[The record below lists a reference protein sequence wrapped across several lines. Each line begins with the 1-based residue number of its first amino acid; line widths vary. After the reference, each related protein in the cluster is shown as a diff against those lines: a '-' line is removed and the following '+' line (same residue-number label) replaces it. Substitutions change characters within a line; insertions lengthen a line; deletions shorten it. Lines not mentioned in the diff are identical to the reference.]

1 MNLLSVENLSVSFG
15 ERTLFSN
22 ITFGIAKGQKVALVA
37 KNGSGK
43 TTLLRCLSQQ
53 FTPNSGTITFR
64 NDIRICY
71 LSQDDNLPPHQS
83 IWDAVFDGNSSEMQ
97 AISNYEKCLT
107 DNASP
112 EVMQAAFE
120 AVEALN
126 AWDME
131 YRVHEVLDKLMINEP
146 NSLIKT
152 LSGGQRK
159 RVQLAKVLIENP
171 DFLILDEPTNHLD
184 LKMIE
189 WLENYL
195 EAANCTLLMVTHDR
209 YFLDRVCDEV
219 LELANE
225 SIYKYKGNFTYY
237 LEQKALRE
245 DLMAVNMEKAQ
256 SLLKKE
262 LEWIRRQPK
271 ARGTKSKARTEAYHT
286 LKEETDRGPVDEE
299 LQLQVNFNRLGSK
312 VIEFHNVSKS
322 FGEKVLIKKFDYLV
336 KRDEKLGL
344 VGPNG
349 SGKTTLLK
357 MIVGEE
363 TPDTGKVVI
372 GDTVEIG
379 YYRQNKFEFSD
390 DIKVIE
396 AITEIAEIIP
406 LKGGQ
411 KLTASQLLE
420 RFQFNKKMHYQFI
433 GKLSGGEKKRLAL
446 CRVLM
451 RNPNVLIL
459 DEPTNDLDIYTLSA
473 LEDYLT
479 QFQGCVIIISHD
491 RYFIDKVAQ
500 HLMVFKGDG
509 ELGEFPGNYSQY
521 LASLNA
527 KPAAGSIKKEN
538 PVAKTKESN
547 KEKTKLSFNE
557 QREFEKLEKEIPKL
571 EKQKSE
577 LESQLQSIT
586 EHEKLIKASEE
597 IAEIIKSIDMKTE
610 RWLEL
615 SELV

>member
-1 MNLLSVENLSVSFG
+1 MNVLSVENLSVSFG
-15 ERTLFSN
+15 DRTLFTN

-43 TTLLRCLSQQ
+43 TTLLRCLSGQS
-53 FTPNSGTITFR
+53 TPNSGTITFR
-64 NDIRICY
+64 NDIRVSY
-71 LSQDDNLPPHQS
+71 LSQDDNLPPNQS
-83 IWDAVFDGNSSEMQ
+83 IWDAIFDGNSSEMQ

-112 EVMQAAFE
+112 EAMQKAFE

-131 YRVHEVLDKLMINEP
+131 HRVHEVLDRLTINQP
-146 NSLIKT
+146 ASLIKT

-184 LKMIE
+184 LVMIE

-195 EAANCTLLMVTHDR
+195 EKANCTLLMVTHDR

-245 DLMAVNMEKAQ
+245 ELASVNMEKAQ

-271 ARGTKSKARTEAYHT
+271 ARGTKSKARTEAFYD
-286 LKEETDRGPVDEE
+286 LKEKTDTGPQDEE
-299 LQLQVNFNRLGSK
+299 LQLEVNFNRLGSK

-322 FGEKVLIKKFDYLV
+322 YGDKVILKKFNYLV

-349 SGKTTLLK
+349 IGKTTLLR

-363 TPDTGKVVI
+363 QPDTGKIVI

-390 DIKVIE
+390 DMKVIE

-406 LKGGQ
+406 LKGGR

-420 RFQFNKKMHYQFI
+420 RFQFNKKTHFQYI
-433 GKLSGGEKKRLAL
+433 SKLSGGEKKRLAL

-451 RNPNVLIL
+451 RNPNMLIL

-479 QFQGCVIIISHD
+479 QFAGCVIIISHD
-491 RYFIDKVAQ
+491 RYFIDKVAKN
-500 HLMVFKGDG
+500 LMVFKGNG
-509 ELGEFPGNYSQY
+509 ELGEYPGNYSQY
-521 LASLNA
+521 LASLSEKPVA
-527 KPAAGSIKKEN
+527 PAAKVTAPAIKT
-538 PVAKTKESN
+538 V
-547 KEKTKLSFNE
+547 EKTKNKLSYNDK
-557 QREFEKLEKEIPKL
+557 REFDTLEKEIPAM
-571 EKQKSE
+571 EKRRKE
-577 LESQLQSIT
+577 LEEKLQHIAD
-586 EHEKLIKASEE
+586 HDQLIKASQE
-597 IAEIIKSIDMKTE
+597 IAELIKTIDQKTE

-615 SELV
+615 SEMQ

>member
-1 MNLLSVENLSVSFG
+1 MNVLSVENLSVSFG
-15 ERTLFSN
+15 DRTLFTN

-43 TTLLRCLSQQ
+43 TTLLRCLSGQSKA
-53 FTPNSGTITFR
+53 NSGIITYR
-64 NDIRICY
+64 NDIRVSY
-71 LSQDDNLPPHQS
+71 LSQDDNLPPEQS
-83 IWDAVFDGNSSEMQ
+83 IWEAVFAGNSSEMQ

-112 EVMQAAFE
+112 EELQKAFE
-120 AVEALN
+120 AVDHLN

-131 YRVHEVLDKLMINEP
+131 YRVREVLDKLQINHP
-146 NSLIKT
+146 ASLIKT

-159 RVQLAKVLIENP
+159 RVQLARVLIENP

-184 LKMIE
+184 LTMIE

-195 EAANCTLLMVTHDR
+195 EQSNCTLLMVTHDR

-237 LEQKALRE
+237 LEQKAMRE
-245 DLMAVNMEKAQ
+245 ELASVNMEKAQ

-262 LEWIRRQPK
+262 LDWIRRQPK
-271 ARGTKSKARTEAYHT
+271 ARGTKSKARTEAYFD
-286 LKEETDRGPVDEE
+286 LKEKTDTGPQDDE
-299 LQLQVNFNRLGSK
+299 LQLEVNFNRLGTK
-312 VIEFHNVSKS
+312 VIEFHNVSK
-322 FGEKVLIKKFDYLV
+322 GYGDKELISKFSYMI

-349 SGKTTLLK
+349 AGKTTLLR

-363 TPDTGKVVI
+363 QPDGGKIVV
-372 GDTVEIG
+372 GETVEIG

-390 DIKVIE
+390 DLKVIE
-396 AITEIAEIIP
+396 AITEIAEVIP
-406 LKGGQ
+406 LKGGR

-420 RFQFNKKMHYQFI
+420 RFQFNKKMHFQQI

-459 DEPTNDLDIYTLSA
+459 DEPTNDLDIYTMSA
-473 LEDYLT
+473 LEDYLM
-479 QFQGCVIIISHD
+479 QFTGCVIIISHD

-500 HLMVFKGDG
+500 HLMVFKGNG
-509 ELGEFPGNYSQY
+509 VLKEFPGNYSQY
-521 LASLNA
+521 LASETKA
-527 KPAAGSIKKEN
+527 PEVKTVKSQPAPK
-538 PVAKTKESN
+538 VA
-547 KEKTKLSFNE
+547 EKSKSKLSFKDK
-557 QREFEKLEKEIPKL
+557 REFDLLEKEIPEL
-571 EKQKSE
+571 EKKRQQ
-577 LESQLQSIT
+577 LE
-586 EHEKLIKASEE
+586 EKLQHIADHEDLMKASVD
-597 IAEIIKSIDMKTE
+597 IAALIKSIDSKTE

-615 SELV
+615 SEMQ